1 MATADRL
8 LYSALHGTAWR
19 RATQR
24 GSIGAAVAELQ
35 QIAGGRCDIL
45 AEAAGMSAGS
55 WSVQAGS
62 CVGTELMTSGL
73 LIYAG
78 ADLREIQAWVDL
90 GRERASR
97 GRGPIH
103 G

>member
-19 RATQR
+19 HASQR
-24 GSIGAAVAELQ
+24 SSIEAAVAELQ
-35 QIAGGRCDIL
+35 ALAHGRADVL
-45 AEAAGMSAGS
+45 AEAAGISAGT
-55 WSVQAGS
+55 WSVRAGS
-62 CVGTELMTSGL
+62 CVGTELLTSGL

-78 ADLREIQAWVDL
+78 ADLHAIQAWVDV
-90 GRERASR
+90 GRDRATF
-97 GRGPIH
+97 RGPVH